1 MELTEENQ
9 NLHDGYTVMCKAKMW
24 VSDALSCVQTKRK
37 RAWRRTLS
45 LIFVAAQCEH
55 SIRFLWTHLESMSL
69 SLKYKRTLR
78 GLFTRNVKV
87 FVKTSHHWCCL
98 WRSELGFL
106 THSTRHSHRHHKHT
120 FQAWRWYLLR
130 ALPLEPSLLTSK
142 WRKNVQESFLRAAPV
157 STPLFGTSSQCTW
170 TLTDDYLPNTSH
182 WSDIAFSQCTWTLTV
197 DPCRLHTHW
206 SDVAFSQCT
215 WTWTVDPCRLHTH
228 WSDVACSQCTW
239 TLTIHPCLLQY
250 DGPVLP
256 AAQPLALHQIRL
268 LQEGLRDVPQRR
280 QVHPRVSSV
289 QTRVSSVHSMVSSVS
304 THNLSCRCREMFST
318 QHQTL
323 RCSYM
328 MIRVPMDTVTY
339 ITSLLCLLN
348 RISERL
354 VDEWKKNEQHNPQCI
369 LHELLQV
376 RPVKNSPSNATFPSW
391 SISDSCFP

>member
-1 MELTEENQ
+1 MFRPSESERE
-9 NLHDGYTVMCKAKMW
+9 G
-24 VSDALSCVQTKRK
+24 
-37 RAWRRTLS
+37 
-45 LIFVAAQCEH
+45 EP
-55 SIRFLWTHLESMSL
+55 FLGSL
-69 SLKYKRTLR
+69 SLLNVNIRLDSCEPIWNRCRFRFSINEPLEACFHVTWKCSSKRRTIDAAFE
-78 GLFTRNVKV
+78 GQN
-87 FVKTSHHWCCL
+87 
-98 WRSELGFL
+98 LGFL
-106 THSTRHSHRHHKHT
+106 THSIRHSHRHHKHT

-142 WRKNVQESFLRAAPV
+142 WRKNIQESFLRAAPV
-157 STPLFGTSSQCTW
+157 STPVFGTSSQCTW
-170 TLTDDYLPNTSH
+170 TLTVDYLSYTPH
-182 WSDIAFSQCTWTLTV
+182 WSDIAFSQCTWTLTVNPSPLHTHWSDVALSQCTWTLTVDPCRLHTHWSDVTFSQCTWTLTV

-206 SDVAFSQCT
+206 SDVAFS
-215 WTWTVDPCRLHTH
+215 R
-228 WSDVACSQCTW
+228 CTW

-256 AAQPLALHQIRL
+256 AAQPLALHQVRL
-268 LQEGLRDVPQRR
+268 LQEGLREVPQRR

-328 MIRVPMDTVTY
+328 MIRVAMDTVTY

-369 LHELLQV
+369 LQELLQV
-376 RPVKNSPSNATFPSW
+376 RPVKNSPSNATSPSW